1 MENTR
6 GSEWNRWDLHLHTA
20 SSYDAKYKG
29 ADADQLLCTALKEND
44 IKAAA
49 ITDHFVIDK
58 ERIEH
63 LRAIAPDI
71 VFFPGVEL
79 RTDKNANNLHV
90 ILIFDCE
97 IGLNNLTEDFN
108 AIMCRQKA
116 KASESNE
123 TIYWDF
129 NDIVEFANE
138 HDALISIHA
147 GRKANGIDKELPNSN
162 ALPHQFAAK
171 DEIGKKIHFF
181 EVGQKRDIDE
191 YKEHIWPSV
200 GEKPIIIC
208 SDCHDP
214 RKYEQKERLWIKSK
228 VTFAGLKQCLYQPK
242 ERIFVGDIPPALERI
257 YKNKQVNIDTIAVH
271 RKTDCVHK
279 DMKCFDFQI
288 PLNAGLVS
296 IIGNKGSGKSALS
309 DIIGHLCKSNTMSH
323 ASFLNEERF
332 RKRPKNFADDYEG
345 IITWV
350 DGHSEKASL
359 GNNEYESSIED
370 AQYLPQKYIEEVC
383 NDIGDVFQSEI
394 DKVIFSYVD
403 RTERASATN
412 LIELVENRSKSL
424 VIEKTALIE
433 QIHEINFQIIKL
445 ENKRTSTYKKLIL
458 DNLEKQKASLQR
470 HEESKPVEVKK
481 PEAKENDDIYQQ
493 KLLSIN
499 KAKKECSENIEK
511 YKNRQVE
518 ITVIVIEANEL
529 KAKIKAIMENIEA
542 VNILLNE
549 FAIKVNIDVKT
560 LALQLT
566 SPQKILSEVIK
577 KLEEEKEELQNSI
590 DKLEIKSKELKLEK
604 ESLIALANNE
614 EKQYQR
620 YLQDFEDWKKQ
631 REDIIGSKEQEGT
644 LAYYE
649 SEAQYINEKL
659 SNDYQNYVYKRE
671 LLVRQLYEI
680 KKALTDIYQDIYS
693 PVEGEISVLL
703 GDLEDN
709 ISFQAEIRLMDTE
722 FDEKALHYINL
733 KYAGMFKGTIQARE
747 KMSKLVRSTEFGN
760 EDSVISLLNKIIG
773 VVEEDID
780 NSAKKIID
788 KQGFYDFLFNLEYIG
803 VSFKLKMG
811 NRDLSELSP
820 GERGIVL
827 LIFYL
832 ALSKNKM
839 PIIIDQPE
847 DNLDNQSVYS
857 KLVPCICKAKQKRQ
871 VIIVT
876 HNPNIAVACDAEQI
890 ICCDMDKNSFSISY
904 ESGAIEDPVIRKR
917 VIDVLEGTMPAF
929 DLRRKKYEN

>member
-29 ADADQLLCTALKEND
+29 SDADQLLCTALRENH
-44 IKAAA
+44 IKAVA
-49 ITDHFVIDK
+49 ITDHFVIDRN
-58 ERIEH
+58 RIEH
-63 LRAIAPDI
+63 LRSIAPDI

-97 IGLNNLTEDFN
+97 SVLNDLTEDFN
-108 AIMCRQKA
+108 AIMYRQKA
-116 KASESNE
+116 KAKASDE

-147 GRKANGIDKELPNSN
+147 GRKSNGIDKELPNSK

-181 EVGQKRDIDE
+181 EVGQKRDIAD
-191 YKEHIWPSV
+191 YKKYIWPSV

-214 RKYEQKERLWIKSK
+214 REYEQKESLWIKGK
-228 VTFAGLKQCLYQPK
+228 FTFASLKQCLYQPE
-242 ERIFVGDIPPALERI
+242 ERVFVGDIPPLLDRI
-257 YKNKQVNIDTIAVH
+257 YKNKQVNIDTIGVH
-271 RKTDCVHK
+271 RKVDCVHK

-309 DIIGHLCKSNTMSH
+309 DIIGHLCKSTTMSH

-332 RKRPKNFADDYEG
+332 RKSPKNFADDYEG
-345 IITWV
+345 TITWV
-350 DGHSEKASL
+350 DGHSEGVSL

-370 AQYLPQKYIEEVC
+370 AQYLPQKYIEVVC

-403 RTERASATN
+403 RTERAAATN
-412 LIELVENRSKSL
+412 LAELVENRSKSL
-424 VIEKTALIE
+424 MIEKTSLIE
-433 QIHEINFQIIKL
+433 QIHEINSHIIKL
-445 ENKRTSTYKKLIL
+445 ENKRTSTYKRLIL
-458 DNLEKQKASLQR
+458 DNAKKQKESLQR
-470 HEESKPVEVKK
+470 HEESKPIEVKK
-481 PEAKENDDIYQQ
+481 PESKDNDDAYQQ
-493 KLLSIN
+493 KLLRLN
-499 KAKKECSENIEK
+499 KANNECSENIEK
-511 YKNRQVE
+511 YKNRQAE
-518 ITVIVIEANEL
+518 ITSSVLEANEL
-529 KAKIKAIMENIEA
+529 RAKIKAITENIEA
-542 VNILLNE
+542 VNILLSE
-549 FAIKVNIDVKT
+549 FAIKADIDVQT
-560 LALQLT
+560 LILQLI
-566 SPQKILSEVIK
+566 SPDQILSEVIM
-577 KLEEEKEELQNSI
+577 KLETEKEELQNAI
-590 DKLEIKSKELKLEK
+590 NELNIKSEELKIEK
-604 ESLIALANNE
+604 EGLIASANNE
-614 EKQYQR
+614 EKKYQR
-620 YLQDFEDWKKQ
+620 YLQDLEEWKKQ
-631 REDIIGSKEQEGT
+631 RENIIGNEEQEGT

-649 SEAQYINEKL
+649 NEEQYINEKL
-659 SNDYQNYVYKRE
+659 SEDYQDDLQKRE
-671 LLVRQLYEI
+671 QLVRQLYEI
-680 KKALTDIYQDIYS
+680 KKALTDIYQDIYT
-693 PVEGEISVLL
+693 PVEGEISALL

-722 FDEKALHYINL
+722 FEEKALHYINL
-733 KYAGMFKGTIQARE
+733 KYAGMFKGATQARE
-747 KMSKLVRSTEFGN
+747 RMSKLVRSTEFED
-760 EDSVISLLNKIIG
+760 EDSVTILLNKIMG

-780 NSAKKIID
+780 NSTKKIVD
-788 KQGFYDFLFNLEYIG
+788 KQSFYDYLFSLEYIG

-811 NRDLSELSP
+811 SRDLSELSP

-890 ICCDMDKNSFSISY
+890 IYCDMDKNSFSISY
-904 ESGAIEDPVIRKR
+904 ESGAIEDPIIRNR
-917 VIDVLEGTMPAF
+917 VVDVLEGTMPAF
-929 DLRRKKYEN
+929 DLRRKKYKN